1 MGRFK
6 APEDTFMEI
15 ALERVMEDWSS
26 SQGYAE
32 SSEDRMLFQTHD
44 PPLFPLEHFFSQNEV
59 DRKNF
64 TVILILKTDKLIA
77 HSSPRDDAYRT

>member
-44 PPLFPLEHFFSQNEV
+44 PPLSPIRALFFP
-59 DRKNF
+59 K
-64 TVILILKTDKLIA
+64 
-77 HSSPRDDAYRT
+77 